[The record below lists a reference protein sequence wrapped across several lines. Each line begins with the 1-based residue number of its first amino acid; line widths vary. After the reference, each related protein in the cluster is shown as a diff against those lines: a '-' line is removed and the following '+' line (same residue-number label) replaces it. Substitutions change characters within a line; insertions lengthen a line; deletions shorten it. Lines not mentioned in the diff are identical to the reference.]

1 MNRDA
6 NNIAMIYENMDPNQI
21 NTAQVFDEL
30 ENNPP
35 HDTMSILQDYNDE
48 ILTQV
53 YSDASERADGSEE
66 GGSEWKWYQNIMK
79 HVGHVLGDVPEATKS
94 PSPEDKYVKAGYDAR
109 RNGEQWNP
117 TQAGFYADDW
127 ERGWKMAKEL

>member
-35 HDTMSILQDYNDE
+35 R
-48 ILTQV
+48 
-53 YSDASERADGSEE
+53 DASERADGSEE

-94 PSPEDKYVKAGYDAR
+94 PSPEDKYVKAGYDAQ